1 MSEKEKKIIEEL
13 ADKLPAMS
21 ERERGYLEGTIAKR
35 WIRKMKRG
43 EERLVGI
50 FLILLGLA
58 IAKAIYWK
66 LCFKGVLLY
75 MAECGN
81 ALPDIN
87 VIKKYAKKVAL
98 KGLHIKDEAR

>member
-1 MSEKEKKIIEEL
+1 
-13 ADKLPAMS
+13 
-21 ERERGYLEGTIAKR
+21 
-35 WIRKMKRG
+35 MKRG
-43 EERLVGI
+43 EDRLVGI